1 MSLQAS
7 LSQLE
12 RLTFGEVLKREREEQ
27 GLSHHD
33 VSCRVGVSKALV
45 KAWEKGVN
53 FPNRFEMKKLIGSMR
68 SLAHYIHLLPQE
80 TVVAIA
86 HDFKATN
93 EEYPAQLAAID
104 RIEPSPKTFGEAL
117 RRVRLS
123 EGFGQ
128 DEVGDLIGVTGQAVS
143 AWESGTSNP
152 VKDHYDKL
160 VALFADLSVAPK
172 PDSRNIDKPD
182 GGAGKEKPRTMQPE
196 PHETPMNKPASYRN
210 NIVPPAPVSERAP
223 DLKMALIQWGRLVH
237 ALKSHPDIHLL
248 TDFLAEANKAGM
260 SLPEAMAALADPS

>member
-1 MSLQAS
+1 MTLQAS
-7 LSQLE
+7 LSRLE
-12 RLTFGEVLKREREEQ
+12 RLTFGDVLKREREEQ

-45 KAWEKGVN
+45 RAWEKGVN

-68 SLAHYIHLLPQE
+68 SLSHYIHLLPQE
-80 TVVAIA
+80 TVVAIV

-104 RIEPSPKTFGEAL
+104 RVEPSPKTFGEAL

-123 EGFGQ
+123 EGLGQ
-128 DEVGDLIGVTGQAVS
+128 DEIGELIGVTGQAVS
-143 AWESGTSNP
+143 AWESGISNP
-152 VKDHYDKL
+152 VKHHYDTL
-160 VALFADLSVAPK
+160 VSLFADLSFAPK
-172 PDSRNIDKPD
+172 PDTRDIDKPD
-182 GGAGKEKPRTMQPE
+182 GGAGKEKPRTTQPE
-196 PHETPMNKPASYRN
+196 PQESPVNKPLNRF
-210 NIVPPAPVSERAP
+210 VPPAPASERAP

-237 ALKSHPDIHLL
+237 ALKSHPDVHLL

-260 SLPEAMAALADPS
+260 TLPEAMAALADPT